1 MMVGMEDPMPIARGL
16 ALPLAEVTL
25 RASRSSGP
33 GGQHA
38 NVTASRIEAVFDV
51 AASETLSPAQK
62 ARVTARW
69 GPRVT
74 AVAQDARSQ
83 ARNRELALERLRARL
98 AAAVAVPRARTPTKP
113 TAAARRRR
121 VAEKRRQAERKQL
134 RRPPGPGD

>member
-1 MMVGMEDPMPIARGL
+1 MDDSLRITRSVAI
-16 ALPLAEVTL
+16 PLAEIEL

-51 AASETLSPAQK
+51 MASRSLTDEQK
-62 ARVTARW
+62 ARIRGRC

-83 ARNRELALERLRARL
+83 ARNRELALERLRDRL
-98 AAAVAVPRARTPTKP
+98 ESALHVPRARRPTRP
-113 TAAARRRR
+113 SRTAKAARLDAKRRQSAKKAARR
-121 VAEKRRQAERKQL
+121 L
-134 RRPPGPGD
+134 PPVD